1 MLQKISFILFLTYS
15 SLGFCQ
21 NDGAFVIYNAKGKKV
36 SLEKML
42 NTLVK
47 KDAVFFGEQHDNPIA
62 HWIELQVL
70 TKMEAVHHSE
80 LVVGFEMYEHDQ
92 QALFTQFLNK
102 QLNEKQFKDT
112 VRQWNNYFTDYK
124 PLLLFMREKQLN
136 GIATNVPRKFANLL
150 FKKGEKALDTLSL
163 EDKSNMVP
171 LPFSIDS
178 TLTQYAALKEMEQH
192 MGGKHILA
200 AQALKDATMAFFLLD
215 SIKIGK
221 KILHFNGAYHTDFN
235 QGIIWYIQQ
244 TVPSLDA
251 ISISTVTQ
259 KSIDQLEKEHLNK
272 ASFII
277 CVAEDMI
284 RTH

>member
-1 MLQKISFILFLTYS
+1 MVQKICFVLLIFSSFFVFS
-15 SLGFCQ
+15 Q

-42 NTLVK
+42 NALVN

-70 TKMEAVHHSE
+70 TKMEALHHSE

-112 VRQWNNYFTDYK
+112 VRQWNNYSTDYK

-171 LPFSIDS
+171 LPFTIDS

-192 MGGKHILA
+192 MGGKHMLA
-200 AQALKDATMAFFLLD
+200 AQALKDATMAFFLLE
-215 SIKIGK
+215 SIKSGK

-244 TVPSLDA
+244 AVPSLDTV
-251 ISISTVTQ
+251 SISTVTQ
-259 KSIDQLEKEHLNK
+259 KSIDQLEKEHMNK
-272 ASFII
+272 APFII
-277 CVAEDMI
+277 CITEDMT
-284 RTH
+284 RTY

>member
-1 MLQKISFILFLTYS
+1 MLKKILLSLSFYS
-15 SLGFCQ
+15 TVLLYSQ
-21 NDGAFVIYNAKGKKV
+21 NDGAFVIYTAKGKKV

-42 NTLVK
+42 NTLSK

-70 TKMEAVHHSE
+70 TKMEAEHHSE

-112 VRQWNNYFTDYK
+112 VRQWNNYSTDYK

-171 LPFSIDS
+171 LPFTIDS

-192 MGGKHILA
+192 MGGKHMLA
-200 AQALKDATMAFFLLD
+200 AQALKDATMAFFLLE
-215 SIKIGK
+215 SIKSGK

-244 TVPSLDA
+244 AVPSLDTV
-251 ISISTVTQ
+251 SISTVTQ
-259 KSIDQLEKEHLNK
+259 KSINQLEKEHMNK
-272 ASFII
+272 APFII
-277 CVAEDMI
+277 CIAEDMT
-284 RTH
+284 RTY